1 MEKEKFRDIVL
12 LAPQNKNQYLKLS
25 FQFSRGGLVIY
36 TTANKGEEGLEAS
49 LEFIE
54 SLHNY
59 LQQQGTAHDV
69 SVMNCGRID
78 RIDRIV
84 IRLAPAS
91 EPVLLKERKYCYV
104 ALNPNKGRKASG
116 IIKGNCEV
124 RGFVMAKNTS
134 EAIDKVRYLG
144 YFPMKVIECERKV

>member
-12 LAPQNKNQYLKLS
+12 LVPQNRNQYLKLS
-25 FQFSRGGLVIY
+25 FNFSSEGLVIY

-124 RGFVMAKNTS
+124 KGIITAKNTS
-134 EAIDKVRYLG
+134 EAINKLRNMG
-144 YFPMKVIECERKV
+144 YFPIKVIEREGKA

>member
-12 LAPQNKNQYLKLS
+12 LVPQNRNQYLKLS
-25 FQFSRGGLVIY
+25 FNFSSEGLVIY

-91 EPVLLKERKYCYV
+91 EPVLLKERKYIYV
-104 ALNPNKGRKASG
+104 AIKPNRRNKLGGSEAKG
-116 IIKGNCEV
+116 V
-124 RGFVMAKNTS
+124 VMAKNTS
-134 EAIDKVRYLG
+134 EAIDKVRDMG
-144 YFPMKVIECERKV
+144 YFPIKVIEREGKA